1 MYRYEILPADG
12 GARTAYGML
21 CKERRDGGWHTS
33 AVVSPF
39 SCQRETVVRLTEL
52 CTALQPSPEQL
63 LTVVEAFVYHSE

>member
-12 GARTAYGML
+12 NARTAYGML
-21 CKERRDGGWHTS
+21 CREERDGAWHAA

-39 SCQRETVVRLTEL
+39 SHQLETAVRLTEL

-63 LTVVEAFVYHSE
+63 LTVVEAFVYRFN